1 MAQISGL
8 ALVPA
13 SADLAEALQA
23 LSAASGLPV
32 HMVLD
37 SILSSTQP
45 GPRMDTRRR
54 SMKGWASLA
63 LAAAVGA
70 AAGMMWPVLRRRR

>member
-1 MAQISGL
+1 MREL
-8 ALVPA
+8 VLVPA

-37 SILSSTQP
+37 SVLSSAQP
-45 GPRMDTRRR
+45 GPRMGTRLLSR
-54 SMKGWASLA
+54 KWWTALA
-63 LAAAVGA
+63 LAAAVGTTA
-70 AAGMMWPVLRRRR
+70 CMMCPTLRRRR

>member
-1 MAQISGL
+1 MSEL
-8 ALVPA
+8 VLVPA

-23 LSAASGLPV
+23 LSAASGMPV
-32 HMVLD
+32 HVVLE
-37 SILSSTQP
+37 SLLSSTQP

-54 SMKGWASLA
+54 SRKGWAALA
-63 LAAAVGA
+63 LAAAAGA